1 MNHRTIKE
9 FVQYAVVGGT
19 CTLIDFVLLYL
30 LTTKGG
36 VHYLVSSSISFAIGV
51 VVNWVLCTYWIFDYH
66 KVQRQSMEFMYYVLI
81 SAVGLGLN
89 ALLMWLFTDGFGLW
103 FMVSKLIAAGI
114 TLFYNFFARK
124 ILLHTKK

>member
-1 MNHRTIKE
+1 MSLRTIKE

-51 VVNWVLCTYWIFDYH
+51 VVNWVLCTYWIFDFH

>member
-1 MNHRTIKE
+1 MSHRTIKE

-36 VHYLVSSSISFAIGV
+36 VHYLVSSSISFVIGV
-51 VVNWVLCTYWIFDYH
+51 VVNWVLCTYWIFEFH

-89 ALLMWLFTDGFGLW
+89 ALLMWLFTDGCGLW
-103 FMVSKLIAAGI
+103 FMASKLIAAGI

-124 ILLHTKK
+124 LLLHTKK